1 MLRNYLI
8 LVGVLVLFASA
19 IRVPQAADL
28 KDTTDEDG
36 STLVVEE
43 PQAPPPAA
51 HFHADGVVLRRQPDG
66 HFYADAQINGA
77 TVHMLVDTGATA
89 IALSRDDARKAGI
102 GTSIGMPGIVGE
114 GAGGA
119 VKGEYVTLDRI
130 SLGEEAAVGMPAI
143 VLDGGG
149 RSLLGQAFLSKFA
162 SVEIRGDTMVLR

>member
-36 STLVVEE
+36 STLVVDE
-43 PQAPPPAA
+43 PPAPPPAA
-51 HFHADGVVLRRQPDG
+51 QFDADGVVLRRQPDG

-102 GTSIGMPGIVGE
+102 GTSIGMPGIV
-114 GAGGA
+114 
-119 VKGEYVTLDRI
+119 
-130 SLGEEAAVGMPAI
+130 
-143 VLDGGG
+143 
-149 RSLLGQAFLSKFA
+149 
-162 SVEIRGDTMVLR
+162 